1 MSTAPEELM
10 LSPYRVL
17 DLTDEKGLL
26 GGKILG
32 DLGADVIKVE
42 KPGGDIARN
51 TGPFYKDEAHPEKS
65 LYWFFTN
72 ANKKGI
78 TLDIATTE
86 GQELFKRLVKT
97 ADIVIESYD
106 PGYMASL
113 ELGYEDLCQVKADI
127 ILTSVSPF
135 GQTGPYAHFQHSDL
149 TTWAMGGLPF
159 QTGVTEREPIGCYL
173 HQANFHG
180 GLHAAMASLMALTHR
195 INTGEGQHVDVSIQQ
210 AVILAL
216 MASAE
221 FWDVLKIIQKR
232 VGHVW
237 VLHRPDPPGDFILSR
252 IFPCK
257 DGHLIGLLLG
267 GTEGLIKSSTTF
279 TRWALSEGYMQD
291 CADYDWHSFDAMG
304 ITQEQYDRIT
314 NSAIEFLMT
323 KTKQEVMERAIAEGI
338 QFCPVNTVAD
348 IRHSPHYQARGYW
361 DHPVEHPELG
371 DAFPY
376 PGPPVKASTASWS
389 IRRHAPLIGEHNEEI
404 YMGEIGLTE
413 ENLAVLRTNGTI

>member
-113 ELGYEDLCQVKADI
+113 ELGYKDLCQVKADI
-127 ILTSVSPF
+127 
-135 GQTGPYAHFQHSDL
+135 
-149 TTWAMGGLPF
+149 
-159 QTGVTEREPIGCYL
+159 
-173 HQANFHG
+173 
-180 GLHAAMASLMALTHR
+180 
-195 INTGEGQHVDVSIQQ
+195 
-210 AVILAL
+210 
-216 MASAE
+216 
-221 FWDVLKIIQKR
+221 
-232 VGHVW
+232 
-237 VLHRPDPPGDFILSR
+237 
-252 IFPCK
+252 
-257 DGHLIGLLLG
+257 
-267 GTEGLIKSSTTF
+267 
-279 TRWALSEGYMQD
+279 
-291 CADYDWHSFDAMG
+291 
-304 ITQEQYDRIT
+304 
-314 NSAIEFLMT
+314 
-323 KTKQEVMERAIAEGI
+323 
-338 QFCPVNTVAD
+338 
-348 IRHSPHYQARGYW
+348 
-361 DHPVEHPELG
+361 
-371 DAFPY
+371 
-376 PGPPVKASTASWS
+376 
-389 IRRHAPLIGEHNEEI
+389 
-404 YMGEIGLTE
+404 
-413 ENLAVLRTNGTI
+413 